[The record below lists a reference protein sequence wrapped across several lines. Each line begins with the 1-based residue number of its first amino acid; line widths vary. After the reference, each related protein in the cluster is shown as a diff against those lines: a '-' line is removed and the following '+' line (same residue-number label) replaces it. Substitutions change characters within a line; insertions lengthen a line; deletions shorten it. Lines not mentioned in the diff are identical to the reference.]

1 MSIRI
6 TTTLIAGAL
15 LVAGLPAL
23 AQAPAADDAPAM
35 SCQQM
40 MDKTKPMVAQMT
52 DATKMASAQKEV
64 TLAQADLDSGNQQGC
79 AKHMKEAMRMA
90 N

>member
-1 MSIRI
+1 
-6 TTTLIAGAL
+6 
-15 LVAGLPAL
+15 
-23 AQAPAADDAPAM
+23 
-35 SCQQM
+35 
-40 MDKTKPMVAQMT
+40 MT

-79 AKHMKEAMRMA
+79 AKHMKEAMKMA

>member
-15 LVAGLPAL
+15 LVAGLPVM
-23 AQAPAADDAPAM
+23 AQAPAADDAAAM
-35 SCQQM
+35 TCQQM

-79 AKHMKEAMRMA
+79 AKHMKEAMKMA